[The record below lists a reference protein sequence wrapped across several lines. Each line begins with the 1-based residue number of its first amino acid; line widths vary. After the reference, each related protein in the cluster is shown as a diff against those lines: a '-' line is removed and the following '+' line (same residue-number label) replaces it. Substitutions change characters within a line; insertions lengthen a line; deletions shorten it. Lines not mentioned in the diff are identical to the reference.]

1 MRRAGL
7 RRPDGADQPPPIL
20 CRSQPPI
27 MVPDLTNLGGARF
40 QGVEPGERMTYTA
53 TTAGTFWSRYSML
66 FISRLAPGI
75 AALSLAAAAAGIG
88 GLNPVIWISDSAPAN
103 AIYASSFDDRFQP
116 GLVSD
121 SPEPDFVQRFPDR
134 SLSEE
139 IQVEREQAKHRLAEN
154 LKAGNWQAGLATEPA
169 GPAPSAIAVPLPK
182 PRPVETALAP
192 GNAAP
197 AARSEERTLLQKL
210 SDLLPAR
217 MSLASLAPGGGLFNR
232 GPDLAAL
239 GYDSLTAVYDIS
251 ARTVYMPNGARL
263 EAHSGMGTMMDDPRY
278 VSERDVGP
286 TPPNVYDLR
295 PRERPFHGVKALRM
309 IPQDESATLGRD
321 GLLTHSYLLGPNG
334 DSNGCVSFKNYDKF
348 LTAFQNGEI
357 KRLVVVT
364 SLSET
369 ASASRKADSPS

>member
-1 MRRAGL
+1 M
-7 RRPDGADQPPPIL
+7 I
-20 CRSQPPI
+20 
-27 MVPDLTNLGGARF
+27 
-40 QGVEPGERMTYTA
+40 Y
-53 TTAGTFWSRYSML
+53 TTAGKPSSRYSML

-75 AALSLAAAAAGIG
+75 AALSLAAAAAWIG
-88 GLNPVIWISDSAPAN
+88 GLSPAMWIPDSSTAN
-103 AIYASSFDDRFQP
+103 GVYASSFDDRFQP

-121 SPEPDFVQRFPDR
+121 SPEPDFAQRFPDR

-139 IQVEREQAKHRLAEN
+139 IQVEREQAKRRLAEN
-154 LKAGNWQAGLATEPA
+154 LKAGNWQANLATEPA
-169 GPAPSAIAVPLPK
+169 DPAPSAIAVPLPK

-192 GNAAP
+192 SNTSPAAP
-197 AARSEERTLLQKL
+197 NDRTLLQKL

-217 MSLASLAPGGGLFNR
+217 LTLASLAPNGGLFSN

-239 GYDSLTAVYDIS
+239 GYDNLTAVYDIS

-263 EAHSGMGTMMDDPRY
+263 EAHSGMGALMDDPRY

-286 TPPNVYDLR
+286 TPPNVYDLK

-364 SLSET
+364 SLSGV
-369 ASASRKADSPS
+369 ASASRKPDSPS

>member
-1 MRRAGL
+1 
-7 RRPDGADQPPPIL
+7 
-20 CRSQPPI
+20 
-27 MVPDLTNLGGARF
+27 
-40 QGVEPGERMTYTA
+40 MTSTP
-53 TTAGTFWSRYSML
+53 TTAGKLSSRLSTL

-75 AALSLAAAAAGIG
+75 AALSLAAAAAWIG
-88 GLNPVIWISDSAPAN
+88 GLNPGTRIPDTASANGAH
-103 AIYASSFDDRFQP
+103 ASSFDDRFQP
-116 GLVSD
+116 SLASD
-121 SPEPDFVQRFPDR
+121 SPEPDFAQRFPDR
-134 SLSEE
+134 SLSAEN
-139 IQVEREQAKHRLAEN
+139 QVEREQAKRLLAEN
-154 LKAGNWQAGLATEPA
+154 LKAGNSQASLEPA

-192 GNAAP
+192 GNTAP
-197 AARSEERTLLQKL
+197 AAQPNDRTLLQKL

-217 MSLASLAPGGGLFNR
+217 LTLASLTPNGGLFSN

-263 EAHSGMGTMMDDPRY
+263 EAHSGMGALMDDPRY

-286 TPPNVYDLR
+286 TPPNVYDLK

-357 KRLVVVT
+357 KRLVVVA
-364 SLSET
+364 SLSE
-369 ASASRKADSPS
+369 AVSASRKPDSQS

>member
-1 MRRAGL
+1 M
-7 RRPDGADQPPPIL
+7 I
-20 CRSQPPI
+20 
-27 MVPDLTNLGGARF
+27 
-40 QGVEPGERMTYTA
+40 Y
-53 TTAGTFWSRYSML
+53 TTAGKPSSRYSML

-75 AALSLAAAAAGIG
+75 AALSLAMAVALVG
-88 GLNPVIWISDSAPAN
+88 GLNPVIWLPDPSSADGVHVA
-103 AIYASSFDDRFQP
+103 SFDDRFQP
-116 GLVSD
+116 DPVSD
-121 SPEPDFVQRFPDR
+121 SPEPDFAQRFPDR

-139 IQVEREQAKHRLAEN
+139 IQVEREQAKRRLAEN
-154 LKAGNWQAGLATEPA
+154 LISGDWQATPA
-169 GPAPSAIAVPLPK
+169 AEPAPSAAAIPLPRS
-182 PRPVETALAP
+182 RPVEAALALATA
-192 GNAAP
+192 GP
-197 AARSEERTLLQKL
+197 AAQPNDRTLLQKL

-217 MSLASLAPGGGLFNR
+217 LTLASLAPNGGLFNN

-251 ARTVYMPNGARL
+251 ARTVYMPNGVKL
-263 EAHSGMGTMMDDPRY
+263 EAHSGMGALMDDPRY

-286 TPPNVYDLR
+286 TPPNVYDLK

-348 LTAFQNGEI
+348 LTAFQNGEV

-364 SLSET
+364 SLSGA
-369 ASASRKADSPS
+369 ASASRKPDSQS

>member
-1 MRRAGL
+1 MAGQ
-7 RRPDGADQPPPIL
+7 A
-20 CRSQPPI
+20 
-27 MVPDLTNLGGARF
+27 V
-40 QGVEPGERMTYTA
+40 QGVEPGERMTYTPS
-53 TTAGTFWSRYSML
+53 TAGKPWSRYSTL

-75 AALSLAAAAAGIG
+75 AALALAAVAGWVGDFNPVAGI
-88 GLNPVIWISDSAPAN
+88 PAAN
-103 AIYASSFDDRFQP
+103 NVRASSFNDRFDP
-116 GLVSD
+116 DPASD
-121 SPEPDFVQRFPDR
+121 SDATDFAQRFPDR
-134 SLSEE
+134 SLSADN
-139 IQVEREQAKHRLAEN
+139 QVERERARRLLAEN
-154 LKAGNWQAGLATEPA
+154 LKAGNSQASLPIDAA

-192 GNAAP
+192 STAP
-197 AARSEERTLLQKL
+197 ATQPGDRTLLQKL

-217 MSLASLAPGGGLFNR
+217 LTLASLPPNGGLFSS

-286 TPPNVYDLR
+286 TPPNVYDLK
-295 PRERPFHGVKALRM
+295 PRERPFHGVRALRM

-348 LTAFQNGEI
+348 LAAFQNGEV
-357 KRLVVVT
+357 KRLVVVI
-364 SLSET
+364 SLSEPAT
-369 ASASRKADSPS
+369 ASRKPDSPS

>member
-1 MRRAGL
+1 
-7 RRPDGADQPPPIL
+7 
-20 CRSQPPI
+20 
-27 MVPDLTNLGGARF
+27 
-40 QGVEPGERMTYTA
+40 MTSTP
-53 TTAGTFWSRYSML
+53 TTAGKLWSRFSTL

-75 AALSLAAAAAGIG
+75 AALALAAAVAWIG
-88 GLNPVIWISDSAPAN
+88 GLNPVIWTRDSASAN
-103 AIYASSFDDRFQP
+103 AIRTSFDDRFQASLMP
-116 GLVSD
+116 A
-121 SPEPDFVQRFPDR
+121 SPEPDFAQRFPDR
-134 SLSEE
+134 PLAAEN
-139 IQVEREQAKHRLAEN
+139 QVEREQARRLLAEN
-154 LKAGNWQAGLATEPA
+154 LMAGNSQASLTIEPA
-169 GPAPSAIAVPLPK
+169 GPAPSAVAVPLPK

-192 GNAAP
+192 VNTAP
-197 AARSEERTLLQKL
+197 AAQPRERTLLQKL

-217 MSLASLAPGGGLFNR
+217 LTLASLAPNGGVLGN

-251 ARTVYMPNGARL
+251 ARTVYMPNGGRL

-278 VSERDVGP
+278 IGERDVGP
-286 TPPNVYDLR
+286 TPPNVYDLK

-348 LTAFQNGEI
+348 LTAFQNGEV
-357 KRLVVVT
+357 KRLVVVI

-369 ASASRKADSPS
+369 ASAARKSDSPS